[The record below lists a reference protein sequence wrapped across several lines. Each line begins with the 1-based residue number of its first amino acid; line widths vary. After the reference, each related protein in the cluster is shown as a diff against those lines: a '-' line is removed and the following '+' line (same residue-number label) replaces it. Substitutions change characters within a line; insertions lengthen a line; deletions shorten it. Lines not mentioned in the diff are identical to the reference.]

1 MLEHALRDYVDTIIS
16 KVLKYGRYLKDA
28 LSPFYLRAFSSVVLL
43 PVVDGER
50 IEMF

>member
-1 MLEHALRDYVDTIIS
+1 MLQHALRDYVDTIIS

-28 LSPFYLRAFSSVVLL
+28 FYLRAFSSVVLL